1 MDNQRTYKI
10 TVNRIFKKLLPE
22 GGHEFVL
29 YTGEEIVSS
38 TEKRIVDLVN
48 SLKGN
53 LYSLEI
59 RYTQVYPKQT
69 FTPDDL
75 NTEEDLENKV
85 LSVSFEELVG
95 YKVYNMK
102 VNSVET
108 VFSYNEFPVY
118 ARNETEAR
126 NKAHELATNGTLTTE
141 WVVDDADGFAITDI
155 EIQD

>member
-29 YTGEEIVSS
+29 YSGEEIVSS
-38 TEKRIVDLVN
+38 TEKRIIDLVN

-53 LYSLEI
+53 LYYLNI
-59 RYTQVYPKQT
+59 VYNQVNPKQT

-75 NTEEDLENKV
+75 NTESDLEHKV
-85 LSVSFEELVG
+85 LSISFEELIG
-95 YKVYNMK
+95 YKVYNMR
-102 VNSVET
+102 VNSTET
-108 VFSYNEFPVY
+108 VYTYNEFSVY

-141 WVVDDADGFAITDI
+141 WVVDDADSFAITDI